1 MTTCMDMR
9 DTRTPS
15 QRLTRGRRLVQ
26 GARGR
31 RGADGEREGWGAA
44 RGPRRHRQGA
54 GARAELSVCKS
65 VCTGHDTVYTDQLLI
80 RGKAVYWHLREPTKY
95 TQGSGQRAAS
105 LSLSRCHIFLLIELS
120 SSRPPPPPHPPI
132 PAPRRSKPETCAT
145 HAHTP
150 RAGSRTESAPRH
162 QLLHLRITPACEVA

>member
-1 MTTCMDMR
+1 MTTCMDMPR
-9 DTRTPS
+9 CCASDT
-15 QRLTRGRRLVQ
+15 QFRGRSSGSAQTSQCR
-26 GARGR
+26 A
-31 RGADGEREGWGAA
+31 
-44 RGPRRHRQGA
+44 RHRA
-54 GARAELSVCKS
+54 LSVSLSLASVVCLCETVCAS
-65 VCTGHDTVYTDQLLI
+65 VCTGHDTVYTDPLL
-80 RGKAVYWHLREPTKY
+80 RGWHLREPTKY

-150 RAGSRTESAPRH
+150 RAGSRPESAPRH
-162 QLLHLRITPACEVA
+162 QLLHLRITPACEVAWG